1 MYSCFGAIVLQAVV
15 EDKNGNIFIR
25 AKSLQPDLELTQD
38 EIDIKGP
45 LAMASLT
52 PQRTRR
58 SPIPQTGATGILRAE
73 TFLVQH
79 GDLDFQAFD
88 LGKYY
93 CNGNELVE
101 PAGLG
106 NLIVQ
111 LIVCN
116 NSILAVKY
124 QTSEYSLEKIFKSQF
139 RSSAP
144 VVLTIDEIST
154 VVYVAYTEEGAY
166 LFHRLLTGEGVELP
180 LYSDDENLEES
191 FGFCVN
197 WETSTHSHNHILISC
212 PSKNNNFLVGLI
224 KEQNREVTVRNS
236 PAFNFYDEDMYIT
249 LDKFYV
255 TIYTNGFES
264 IHSINTPSSI
274 IVVDYVRI
282 EEDLILIL
290 VSHMHIFKL
299 NTSLPYVDENLELL
313 VTVTV
318 LCLTGECQSYL
329 IYETFLAYTFSD
341 NGLNT
346 SRVVNIVTGE
356 HVGSSVYHQYSP
368 LLYNIVYNND
378 SVPMV
383 ILPTSTTDKENI
395 SSSMTSLEVINATI
409 TYSSSNETTDPI
421 PENHHLII
429 LYTVPPCAFI
439 LLVIIVIVLL
449 VVCCNRSNKFK
460 DSFYVIIRRNSPS
473 PPSSE
478 ESSIS
483 NLQISNPT
491 DPPYFTGLEERGV
504 QQKDALVND
513 AFLFKFLPSTTLSE
527 NGYDISLQRVA
538 HPRSL
543 PVQEVSYKVPPI
555 QEQVS

>member
-1 MYSCFGAIVLQAVV
+1 MLEIILQAVV
-15 EDKNGNIFIR
+15 EDMNGNMFIR
-25 AKSLQPDLELTQD
+25 AKSLQSDLELTQD

-45 LAMASLT
+45 LAMTSLT
-52 PQRTRR
+52 PQRSRR

-73 TFLVQH
+73 TFVVQY
-79 GDLDFQAFD
+79 GDQDFQAFD

-106 NLIVQ
+106 NFIVQ

-124 QTSEYSLEKIFKSQF
+124 QTSEYSLEKIFKSQL

-144 VVLTIDEIST
+144 VVLTIDEKSI

-166 LFHRLLTGEGVELP
+166 LFHRLLTGAGVEFP
-180 LYSDDENLEES
+180 LYLDDENLEES
-191 FGFCVN
+191 FGYCVN
-197 WETSTHSHNHILISC
+197 WETSAHSHNDILISC

-236 PAFNFYDEDMYIT
+236 PAINFYDEDMYIT

-255 TIYTNGFES
+255 TIYTNEFES

-290 VSHMHIFKL
+290 VSHMHIFKF

-313 VTVTV
+313 VTATI

-329 IYETFLAYTFSD
+329 IYDKFLAYTFSE
-341 NGLNT
+341 NGWNT

-356 HVGSSVYHQYSP
+356 HVGPSVYHQYSP
-368 LLYNIVYNND
+368 LLYNIAYNND
-378 SVPMV
+378 SIPMV
-383 ILPTSTTDKENI
+383 ILPTSTTDKENM
-395 SSSMTSLEVINATI
+395 SSSITSLEVINATT
-409 TYSSSNETTDPI
+409 TYSLSNETTDPI
-421 PENHHLII
+421 PQNHYFLI
-429 LYTVPPCAFI
+429 LYTVPPCAAFI
-439 LLVIIVIVLL
+439 LLVIIVIVML
-449 VVCCNRSNKFK
+449 VVWCNRSNKIK
-460 DSFYVIIRRNSPS
+460 NSFYKIIRRNSRS

-483 NLQISNPT
+483 NLQISNP
-491 DPPYFTGLEERGV
+491 DALLHVYSTGLEERGV

-513 AFLFKFLPSTTLSE
+513 AFLIKTFSSTTLSE
-527 NGYDISLQRVA
+527 NGNDIPLQRVA
-538 HPRSL
+538 CPHSL
-543 PVQEVSYKVPPI
+543 PIQELSDRKLPI